1 MSFSRGI
8 NASVS
13 TNSKNR
19 TPGSVSPF
27 SGMCSTCSGD
37 CPGMCEVGK
46 SAFRGREMLY
56 PQPFG
61 NTTFASEKDYPV
73 DLSHFNIMGTAVGA
87 YGIEADSD
95 KAIFHNVDTT
105 VALGS
110 KNELKLKLP
119 LVIAGMGSTK
129 VAADNW
135 EGLAAGAALSGVVI
149 VVGENICGMDSDAQ
163 FKDGVVVNSPEMK
176 RRIDS
181 FNRWYNGYGTIA
193 VQTNVEDTGFGVAEY
208 AIKKLGVKAIEL
220 KWGQGAKSIGGEVKI
235 NSLEKA
241 LELRR
246 RGYLVYPDPEDSKIQ
261 ELFSKGAIREFE
273 RHSRVGM
280 VNEQSFLRRVAE
292 LRKMGAKHIFL
303 KTGAYRPRDLANA
316 IKLASEAKV
325 DLLTIDGAGGGTGM
339 SPWRMMNEWGIPTV
353 YLASLTHKYMQI
365 LDESGCFLPPVAFAG
380 GFTLEDHIIKAL
392 SLGSPY
398 FKMVGMARAPL
409 TAAMVGNNLGR
420 MIESGSLAASIA
432 KNYGVTV
439 EEVFASSHALKEELG
454 DEFDELSCGGIG
466 LYTYFT
472 RLKTGMQQLMTGARK
487 FSLDY
492 IRRDDIA
499 ALTEEASR
507 VTGIKY
513 VMQMDSVDAEQ
524 ILKRPL
530 SAVI

>member
-1 MSFSRGI
+1 MSFSKGI

-19 TPGSVSPF
+19 TPGSISPF

-37 CPGMCEVGK
+37 CPGLCEVGK

-95 KAIFHNVDTT
+95 KAIFHNVNTGLS
-105 VALGS
+105 LGK
-110 KNELKLKLP
+110 KNELKLKMP

-135 EGLAAGAALSGVVI
+135 EGLAAGAALSGTII
-149 VVGENICGMDSDAQ
+149 VVGENVCGMDSGAE
-163 FKDGVVVNSPEMK
+163 FKNGTVSNSPELK

-181 FNRWYNGYGTIA
+181 FNKWYNGYGIIA

-235 NSLEKA
+235 DTLKKA
-241 LELRR
+241 LELKS
-246 RGYLVYPDPEDSKIQ
+246 RGYLVYPDPEDPRIQ
-261 ELFSKGAIREFE
+261 ELFNKGAVREFE
-273 RHSRVGM
+273 RHSRIGM
-280 VNEQSFLRRVAE
+280 VNEENFLQRVKE
-292 LRKMGAKHIFL
+292 LRKLGAKYIFL

-316 IKLASEAKV
+316 VKLASEAKI

-353 YLASLTHKYMQI
+353 YLAALTYQYMKI
-365 LDESGCFLPPVAFAG
+365 LDESGCYLPPVALAG
-380 GFTLEDHIIKAL
+380 GFSLEDHIFKTLA
-392 SLGSPY
+392 LGSPY
-398 FKMVGMARAPL
+398 FKLVGMARAPL
-409 TAAMVGNNLGR
+409 TATMVGNNLGK
-420 MIESGSLAASIA
+420 MIESGTLAASIA
-432 KNYGVTV
+432 KSYGVTV
-439 EEVFASSHALKEELG
+439 GEVFAASHTLKEELG
-454 DEFDELSCGGIG
+454 DDFDRLSCGGIG
-466 LYTYFT
+466 LYTYFS
-472 RLKTGMQQLMTGARK
+472 RLMTGLQQLMTGARK
-487 FSLDY
+487 FSPEY
-492 IRRDDIA
+492 IQRDDIA
-499 ALTEEASR
+499 ALTEEAGK

-513 VMQMDSVDAEQ
+513 IMDLDSVDAEQ
-524 ILKRPL
+524 ILKRRL
-530 SAVI
+530 SAVM